1 MSSPAYGTAIE
12 ALRTPD
18 ERFEGLPDYDYE
30 PHYVTVRDGLRVHV
44 SGLCCWTGG
53 GALALASTAVTA

>member
-1 MSSPAYGTAIE
+1 MEWHLTLADTMSSPAYGTALE

-18 ERFEGLPDYDYE
+18 AAFDGLPDYDFE

-44 SGLCCWTGG
+44 RTPCVI
-53 GALALASTAVTA
+53 TA